1 MNAANPPE
9 IMTFA
14 EALQGLLNGDFTRLA
29 PLFEST
35 PEQAPCQIIRWYE
48 EGLFAGQPAALAEAF
63 SCACFDGHLDV
74 VTCFLDRGVDLSG
87 GMGTGMN
94 AFHWAVNR
102 GRLAVVRL
110 LIRHGAPLETRNS
123 YGGTMLGAGVWASL
137 HETKPDHPRIIDELL
152 AAGADVREAGYPT
165 GDPAIDSI
173 LRKYGA
179 AA

>member
-14 EALQGLLNGDFTRLA
+14 EALQGLRNGDFTRLA
-29 PLFEST
+29 PLFESA
-35 PEQAPCQIIRWYE
+35 PEQRPCQIIRWYE

-74 VTCFLDRGVDLSG
+74 VTYFLDRGVNPSG

-123 YGGTMLGAGVWASL
+123 YGGTMLGAAVWAAL
-137 HETKPDHPRIIDELL
+137 HETKPDHPLIIDELL

-165 GDPAIDSI
+165 ADPAIDSI